1 MDLLV
6 AHEFTLPD
14 GVHETVGS
22 VSVDFVFRSDNSAT
36 AVFVDDGAPGSGR
49 DHTVEDDLMDLG
61 WSVVRFGP
69 GDDWLDV
76 LRSHSYVFG
85 EGRK

>member
-1 MDLLV
+1 
-6 AHEFTLPD
+6 
-14 GVHETVGS
+14 
-22 VSVDFVFRSDNSAT
+22 
-36 AVFVDDGAPGSGR
+36 
-49 DHTVEDDLMDLG
+49 MDLG